1 MTQTDGLVSTEVV
14 EGVGRITLNNP
25 ATLNALS
32 PAMVKALTAAFD
44 RVEAEARVVVLTGAG
59 RAFCSGGD
67 LADPALQPGDDVDGG
82 RVLEE
87 HYNPMMRRVRD
98 LRLPLIT
105 RVNGVAA
112 GVGAALAMAGDI
124 IVADEAAVFVQ
135 SFGRLGLVPDGG
147 AAFLLTRAV
156 GRVRALELMLLG
168 EKLPARRALE
178 WGLVTR
184 VAPAEALDATVG
196 EIAAT
201 LASGAT
207 FALASIRRMTWGAL
221 DGTFDDQLA
230 AECGFQ
236 RDAARSGDFR
246 EGVAAFTEKRR
257 PRFTG
262 R

>member
-1 MTQTDGLVSTEVV
+1 MSDTDGLVSTEVV
-14 EGVGRITLNNP
+14 DGVGRITLNNP

-44 RVEAEARVVVLTGAG
+44 RVEAEARVIVLTGAG
-59 RAFCSGGD
+59 RAFCSGADLGD
-67 LADPALQPGDDVDGG
+67 PELQPGDDVDGG
-82 RVLEE
+82 RILEE
-87 HYNPMMRRVRD
+87 HYNPLMLRIRD

-105 RVNGVAA
+105 RVNGIAA
-112 GVGAALAMAGDI
+112 GVGAALALAGDI
-124 IVADEAAVFVQ
+124 IVAEEGAAFVQ
-135 SFGRLGLVPDGG
+135 SFGRVGLVPDGG
-147 AAFLLTRAV
+147 AAFLLTRAI

-168 EKLPARRALE
+168 EKLPARRAFE

-184 VAPAEALDATVG
+184 IVAAEALDAAVDQ
-196 EIAAT
+196 IAAH

-221 DGTFDDQLA
+221 DSGFEEQLA

-236 RDAARSGDFR
+236 RDASRTADFR

-262 R
+262 G